1 MMDVTMHLTN
11 YALNKKRQAT
21 TTVTIVGTYNA
32 HAAVTR
38 TSEWSHRRQRCS
50 PVRLWPL
57 HCALHCLAVRNRSAN
72 RSKSATVCRFCSE
85 NFVYA
90 DTESEGSKR
99 SLSSVL
105 AELA

>member
-1 MMDVTMHLTN
+1 MVTHASVSDAVLS
-11 YALNKKRQAT
+11 ACGHC
-21 TTVTIVGTYNA
+21 TVLRCRAESVGESLKVC
-32 HAAVTR
+32 HM
-38 TSEWSHRRQRCS
+38 
-50 PVRLWPL
+50 
-57 HCALHCLAVRNRSAN
+57 
-72 RSKSATVCRFCSE
+72 CRFCSE

>member
-1 MMDVTMHLTN
+1 MVT
-11 YALNKKRQAT
+11 QASAMQSCPLVST
-21 TTVTIVGTYNA
+21 A
-32 HAAVTR
+32 
-38 TSEWSHRRQRCS
+38 
-50 PVRLWPL
+50 L
-57 HCALHCLAVRNRSAN
+57 HCAAVRNRSVGE
-72 RSKSATVCRFCSE
+72 SLKVCHMCRFCSE